1 MLKQILSHLFLQN
14 VQMER
19 FQEVA
24 ALGIYPLE
32 NPFFSAAL
40 SSSVQESTD
49 LLFLDS
55 ICFAQ
60 FLTPSTFPNRYHA
73 SHVECDYT
81 DTNVLISL
89 PLLQQKYKSDLLLSF
104 SFFCSFLFS
113 FWNIGFFICSPPPM
127 LNRCNM

>member
-104 SFFCSFLFS
+104 SFFLFLSFQLLEYWVFYLFP
-113 FWNIGFFICSPPPM
+113 SPHAK
-127 LNRCNM
+127 